1 MQLVEVRRRVMLCAS
16 AHVHR
21 RTPRVLELELELQ
34 LVLVLVLALVLVLV
48 LVLELELV
56 LVLVLE
62 LELELEPTTMNTRTT
77 NSSQN
82 RPRAALPTTTLTWQQ
97 PLRPNTYSACPQP
110 WMKPLPQRQ
119 APSPRR
125 PVTHS
130 SRQCRRSA
138 ASVGVCCH
146 RELTQHRRPVPAL
159 ARLVRRLRSARL
171 LALPP
176 IQHR

>member
-1 MQLVEVRRRVMLCAS
+1 MLELVLAL
-16 AHVHR
+16 ALA
-21 RTPRVLELELELQ
+21 LELELELE
-34 LVLVLVLALVLVLV
+34 LV

-56 LVLVLE
+56 LALA
-62 LELELEPTTMNTRTT
+62 LELEPTTMNTRTT

-82 RPRAALPTTTLTWQQ
+82 RHRAALPTTTLTWQQ

-119 APSPRR
+119 APPPRR
-125 PVTHS
+125 PATHS